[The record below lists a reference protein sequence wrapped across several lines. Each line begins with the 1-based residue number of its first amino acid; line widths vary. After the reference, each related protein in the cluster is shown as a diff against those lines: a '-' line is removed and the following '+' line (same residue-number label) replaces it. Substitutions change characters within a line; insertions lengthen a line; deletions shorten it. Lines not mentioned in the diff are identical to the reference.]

1 MGLTISSSTYVCL
14 TGNIIVAGYTKRAS
28 TRPTVIEKMTRSY
41 TEPDFPHI
49 DWRYNGTIKRLSDTS
64 IVMLGR
70 TFTSPL
76 ALNLLDVANS
86 SKNLVIKCTAD
97 ASIPTSLYSPPQHI
111 SFPRIFET
119 EKGGQAEAHTIF
131 TPPHNP
137 AYRAPAGTLPPLII
151 SVHGGPT
158 IHISQTINIVTQY
171 WSSRGTH
178 NSEYQFCRLFRLR
191 KSLPR
196 CIE

>member
-1 MGLTISSSTYVCL
+1 
-14 TGNIIVAGYTKRAS
+14 
-28 TRPTVIEKMTRSY
+28 MTRSY

-119 EKGGQAEAHTIF
+119 EKEDKLKLTQSSPRPTTPHTGRRLAHSHRSSYPFTAVQQSIF
-131 TPPHNP
+131 
-137 AYRAPAGTLPPLII
+137 
-151 SVHGGPT
+151 
-158 IHISQTINIVTQY
+158 
-171 WSSRGTH
+171 
-178 NSEYQFCRLFRLR
+178 R
-191 KSLPR
+191 KP
-196 CIE
+196 